1 MEGTRTIAA
10 TDAAPGGRR
19 IRTLVVDDDPLMRI
33 AIRLLLERDRS
44 IHVVGTAGDG
54 HQGHL
59 LTNSLRPDLVLTD
72 LHMPEMNGLAFT
84 SLLSRDF
91 PGTRVIVVTND
102 SDPMISEQCRAAGAH
117 GFVTKD
123 HLWNELP
130 ATIARVFQ
138 LASADTAAAGMAA
151 ASP

>member
-1 MEGTRTIAA
+1 MGTATPIAFN
-10 TDAAPGGRR
+10 AAAAGGRR

-84 SLLSRDF
+84 SLLARDF
-91 PGTRVIVVTND
+91 PGTRVIIVTND
-102 SDPMISEQCRAAGAH
+102 TDPILSEQCRAAGAH

-138 LASADTAAAGMAA
+138 TASVDAGTANVAV